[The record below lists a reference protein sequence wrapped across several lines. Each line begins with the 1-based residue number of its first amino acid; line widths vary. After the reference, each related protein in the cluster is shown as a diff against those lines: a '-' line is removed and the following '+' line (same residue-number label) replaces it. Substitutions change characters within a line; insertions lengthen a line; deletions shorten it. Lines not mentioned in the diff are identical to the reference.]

1 MLGLRGGKIIGKE
14 VMRMVRP
21 IGKVYTCV
29 QMYIYTYWGGGGE
42 ASIIYNFTLLP

>member
-1 MLGLRGGKIIGKE
+1 MIRMLDLRGGKIIGKE

-29 QMYIYTYWGGGGE
+29 YRCISIRIGGE
-42 ASIIYNFTLLP
+42 GERHLS